1 MSTKRVNCF
10 TAMKRK
16 KDAVTGQ
23 FYSDGEAIADKITF
37 RVPPSLR
44 EEAEALANGN
54 LAEWLRQAMAEKI
67 KNEKSQNAC

>member
-1 MSTKRVNCF
+1 MSARVNCF

-16 KDAVTGQ
+16 KDVVTGQ
-23 FYSDGEAIADKITF
+23 FYSDGEAIASKITF

-44 EEAEALANGN
+44 KEAEALANGD

-67 KNEKSQNAC
+67 KNERSQSAC